1 MTENNV
7 QFTLLSGTVLLVI
20 LCFSFVVILFFQ
32 KRKQNKFHQIQEESE
47 VLHQN
52 QLLETQT
59 QVQEESM
66 KMIAREIHDNAVQD
80 LVVLQ
85 TQLTILKGQISSLK
99 ENQLFSEIEEQ
110 TEQIK
115 DELRNIS
122 HALHNEQIKKYGL
135 FEMMRRELFQ
145 IQQVE
150 PFVVEMNIEDTD
162 LRMPDMTEI
171 LIFRIFQEAVHNT
184 IKYANATKL
193 MVNFNCKNDNCI
205 LEVMDNGCGFDMD
218 EIMKDSGI
226 GINNMS
232 IRAKVLQS
240 ELSIITKP
248 EQGCHLTL
256 KVPKH
261 MYVTG

>member
-1 MTENNV
+1 MADNNV
-7 QFTLLSGTVLLVI
+7 VFVFIVGSI
-20 LCFSFVVILFFQ
+20 LITALCCMLFYVFIYH
-32 KRKQNKFHQIQEESE
+32 KDKQVEFHRTIEESE
-47 VLHQN
+47 IIHQN

-66 KMIAREIHDNAVQD
+66 KMISREIHDNAVQD

-85 TQLTILKGQISSLK
+85 TQLTILKGQISGLK
-99 ENQLFSEIEEQ
+99 ENQLFNEIIEQ

-122 HALHNEQIKKYGL
+122 HALHNEQIKKYGIL
-135 FEMMRRELFQ
+135 EMMRRELFQ

-150 PFVVEMNIEDTD
+150 QILIEMNIDDID

-184 IKYANATKL
+184 IKYAKATKL
-193 MVNFNCKNDNCI
+193 MVSFNRKVDNCI
-205 LEVMDNGCGFDMD
+205 LEVMDNGCGFDL
-218 EIMKDSGI
+218 EEVMKDSGI
-226 GINNMS
+226 GINNMMV
-232 IRAKVLQS
+232 RANVLKS

-248 EQGCHLTL
+248 DQGCHLTL